1 MSATPFKPFMGRSE
15 FAAHIGCAKSYITKL
30 GTQGRLVMGQGDN
43 AERIDVAATK
53 ALLVQTTG
61 APERAVESATT
72 FAFTD
77 AKEHGEKYKALMAQ
91 MDYEE
96 RCGQLVTA
104 ADMRAVLVTAA
115 TSLRTRLEAL
125 PDTLAP
131 QLAAAAEESQ
141 VKAILA
147 GEIEAALSELS
158 HQFGKLL
165 EVDHGRA

>member
-30 GTQGRLVMGQGDN
+30 GNQGRLVMGHGDN

-53 ALLVQTTG
+53 ALLSETTG
-61 APERAVESATT
+61 APERANEAATT
-72 FAFTD
+72 PAFAD
-77 AKEHGEKYKALMAQ
+77 AKDQGEHYKAQ
-91 MDYEE
+91 MLRMDFEE
-96 RCGQLVTA
+96 RCGSLIRA
-104 ADMRAVLVTAA
+104 DDMRAIVLTAG
-115 TSLRTRLEAL
+115 TSLRTRLEIL

-131 QLAAAAEESQ
+131 QLAAASDENQ

-147 GEIEAALSELS
+147 GEIEAALAELS

-165 EVDHGRA
+165 EAGA

>member
-1 MSATPFKPFMGRSE
+1 MSAAPSKAYMGRSE
-15 FAAHIGCAKSYITKL
+15 FAAHIGVGRSYITKL
-30 GTQGRLVMGQGDN
+30 GNQGRLVMGRGDN

-53 ALLVQTTG
+53 AMLAQTTG
-61 APERAVESATT
+61 APERAVEAATT

-96 RCGQLVTA
+96 RCSKLVEA
-104 ADMRAVLVTAA
+104 AAMRAVLITAA

-131 QLAAAAEESQ
+131 ELAAATQENE

-158 HQFGKLL
+158 HQFGKLM
-165 EVDHGRA
+165 EGSHAGA